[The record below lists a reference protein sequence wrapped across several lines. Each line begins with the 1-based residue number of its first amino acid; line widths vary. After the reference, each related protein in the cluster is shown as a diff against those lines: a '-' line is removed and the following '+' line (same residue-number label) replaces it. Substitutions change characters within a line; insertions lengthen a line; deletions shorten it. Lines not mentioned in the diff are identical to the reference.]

1 MKSRIEGYSDSE
13 KEAQREYNEAVDE
26 IVERKLESAS
36 DDGEVHDLLAGYVD
50 EDGTVHKT
58 FTTREMN
65 GTDEEYLNR
74 SDIKINGSKMITALL
89 SRCVTS
95 VGTLTK
101 KDMKNP
107 KDWEN
112 IFKEMLI
119 GDRDVITLRIRKESV
134 GETIEVA
141 HECPEC
147 KAKLKTVVDVDELET
162 IPYNGM
168 REIPFSLPKGYKDR
182 NGVIHT
188 DGIMRRPN
196 GLDAEVLTP
205 LAKKNIA
212 KAETVLL
219 TRICKFDDGTYVD
232 DAVMASLS
240 IRDRKYLQELL
251 NENQFG
257 VDMSID
263 VVCDQC
269 GEEFKGNLNQS
280 NFI

>member
-1 MKSRIEGYSDSE
+1 MKSRINGYSDSE
-13 KEAQREYNEAVDE
+13 KEAQREYNETVDE
-26 IVERKLESAS
+26 IVERKLEGAS
-36 DDGEVHDLLAGYVD
+36 DGDEVHDLLAGYVD
-50 EDGTVHKT
+50 ADGTVHKT
-58 FTTREMN
+58 YTIREMN

-74 SDIKINGSKMITALL
+74 SDIKTNGAKMITALL

-112 IFKEMLI
+112 IFKEMFT
-119 GDRDVITLRIRKESV
+119 GDRDVITLAIRKDSI
-134 GETIEVA
+134 GDTIEVT

-147 KAKLKTVVDVDELET
+147 KAKLKTEVAVDELAV
-162 IPYNGM
+162 IPYNGI

-182 NGVIHT
+182 NGVIHK

-196 GLDAEVLTP
+196 GLDGEILTP
-205 LAKKNIA
+205 LARKNIA

-219 TRICKFDDGTYVD
+219 TRICKFDDGTYID
-232 DAVMASLS
+232 DSVMASLS
-240 IRDRKYLQELL
+240 VRDRKYLQELL

-257 VDMSID
+257 IDMSID

>member
-1 MKSRIEGYSDSE
+1 MKSRINGYNDNE
-13 KEAQREYNEAVDE
+13 KEAEREYNEAVDE

-36 DDGEVHDLLAGYVD
+36 DTEVERELLAGYVD

-74 SDIKINGSKMITALL
+74 SDIKINGAKMITALL
-89 SRCVTS
+89 SRCVTR

-107 KDWEN
+107 KDWED
-112 IFKEMLI
+112 IFKKMLI
-119 GDRDVITLRIRKESV
+119 GDRDVMTLNIRRDSI
-134 GETIEVA
+134 GEEIEIA

-147 KAKLKTVVDVDELET
+147 KAKLKTVVNVDELET

-168 REIPFSLPKGYKDR
+168 REIPFSLPKGYKDK
-182 NGVIHT
+182 NGVLHN

-205 LAKKNIA
+205 LAKKNVA

-219 TRICKFDDGTYVD
+219 TRICKFDDGTYID
-232 DAVMASLS
+232 DSVMASLS
-240 IRDRKYLQELL
+240 IKDRKYLQELL
-251 NENQFG
+251 TENQFG
-257 VDMSID
+257 IEMTVD